1 MGIIF
6 NQKSQNEKRK
16 TLRNNMPQAEILL
29 WSRLKRKKVRGLKF
43 RRQFSIRKYVID
55 FYCPA
60 VKLAIEADGN
70 THTSEEEI
78 EYDKTRQYEI
88 ANFGITFLRFKNE
101 EIFKNTDE
109 VVLNIERKI
118 DLINSVSIT
127 LFKKI

>member
-16 TLRNNMPQAEILL
+16 TLRNNMTQAEILL
-29 WSRLKRKKVRGLKF
+29 WSRLKGKKVRGLKF
-43 RRQFSIRKYVID
+43 RRQFSVGKYVID

-88 ANFGITFLRFKNE
+88 ANFGITFLRFRNE
-101 EIFKNTDE
+101 DIIKYTNE
-109 VVLNIERKI
+109 VLRNIERKI
-118 DLINSVSIT
+118 DLINSGS
-127 LFKKI
+127 

>member
-29 WSRLKRKKVRGLKF
+29 WSRLKGKKVRGLKF
-43 RRQFSIRKYVID
+43 RRQFSVGKYVID

-88 ANFGITFLRFKNE
+88 ANFGITFLRFRN
-101 EIFKNTDE
+101 DQP
-109 VVLNIERKI
+109 
-118 DLINSVSIT
+118 S
-127 LFKKI
+127 

>member
-29 WSRLKRKKVRGLKF
+29 WSRLKGKKVRGLKF
-43 RRQFSIRKYVID
+43 RRQFSVGKYVID

-88 ANFGITFLRFKNE
+88 ANFGITFLRFRNE
-101 EIFKNTDE
+101 DIIKYTNE
-109 VVLNIERKI
+109 VLRNIERKI
-118 DLINSVSIT
+118 DLINSGS
-127 LFKKI
+127 